1 MSNTK
6 QTPALANYAAK
17 EVTPVIAAYAAWLEE
32 QTGYKVD
39 PLSVYLSSALRGA
52 FQKSE
57 GNQARIATRAAEL
70 EAETKAKAARGLAA
84 AEAAYA
90 KATAPKPEPKAKAV
104 PKEAPVRATAAK
116 PATRKAAPTKTT
128 TTKAAQA

>member
-6 QTPALANYAAK
+6 KTPALAHYAAK

-39 PLSVYLSSALRGA
+39 PLSVYLASALRGT
-52 FQKSE
+52 FQKSD
-57 GNQARIATRAAEL
+57 GNQKRIADRAAEL
-70 EAETKAKAARGLAA
+70 EAETKAKAARRLAA

-90 KATAPKPEPKAKAV
+90 KATAPKPEPKTKAV
-104 PKEAPVRATAAK
+104 PKETLVRAAAAK
-116 PATRKAAPTKTT
+116 PATLKATPATATEPV
-128 TTKAAQA
+128 QA

>member
-6 QTPALANYAAK
+6 NTPALANYAAK
-17 EVTPVIAAYAAWLEE
+17 EVTPLITAYAAWLEE

-39 PLSVYLSSALRGA
+39 PLSVYLGSALRGT

-57 GNQARIATRAAEL
+57 GNQKRIADRAAEI
-70 EAETKAKAARGLAA
+70 EVETKAKAALKLAA

-90 KATAPKPEPKAKAV
+90 KATTPKPEPKAKAV
-104 PKEAPVRATAAK
+104 PNEAPVPAAAAK
-116 PATRKAAPTKTT
+116 PATRKAAPSSTT
-128 TTKAAQA
+128 ESVQA